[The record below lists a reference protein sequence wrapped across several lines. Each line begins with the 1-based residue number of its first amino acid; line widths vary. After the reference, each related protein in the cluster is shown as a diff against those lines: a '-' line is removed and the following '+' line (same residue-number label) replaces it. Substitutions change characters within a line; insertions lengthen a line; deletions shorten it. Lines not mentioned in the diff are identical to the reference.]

1 MNKVG
6 SVSGVDSNDKA
17 AKFISSLYR
26 NHQGYFDQHMH
37 SVILFILLT
46 IAITSTAV
54 YSHVVLKRDEIAQ
67 NWATERCR
75 PAYLPFAGYIH
86 NPTDKSNFEYT
97 GENFQYC
104 VQNILVNITGTAL
117 QPIQYLLSA
126 LSGDNAQMG
135 SALNSIRGM
144 TATIRDNVTNFTQ
157 GVMQR
162 ILSIIIPFQ
171 RIFIALIDTMNK
183 TQGIL
188 ATGLYTSLGTYYTL
202 QSLMGAILEMIV
214 KILSALLIVI
224 IGLWAAPV
232 TWPAAVSSSAIF
244 TAIAVPLG
252 VIAIF
257 MNQMLGVSASPIPK
271 LRCFDGNTSVPLW
284 CPSSSSGEFHDI
296 DTAVPATA
304 TTSFT
309 HLPAHLFNADN
320 QADDQ
325 AGEREESEGSDEST
339 SPLHDMPISANSH
352 SHQHLSTS
360 FESLGTTSAV
370 SSSSSVSTTDSSHH
384 SLESLDKNLIQPFK
398 CMRDLKCGD
407 RLADGGYVTA
417 VMQIDAQGLDMYE
430 FPFGKISGTHLLY
443 SGWGKYMRCAEVA
456 KAEARFG
463 VAEEDR
469 KFRLSDEAGKYAERL
484 VYCCNTTT
492 KHIVMGDYVFTDW
505 DEFLT
510 RQEQKWGKRLKRTY
524 AARTE
529 VCVRHPANDSLVW
542 MPMCTVEV
550 GTVIAGGG
558 VVYGKVA
565 DIQGRYSLL
574 VTTARMKIRK
584 RKVVGGNRE
593 VYGREKWVDDYDV
606 TFVEG
611 R

>member
-1 MNKVG
+1 MSSTPVLNET
-6 SVSGVDSNDKA
+6 STDKA
-17 AKFISSLYR
+17 SKFISSLYR
-26 NHQGYFDQHMH
+26 NHQGYFDQNMH

-46 IAITSTAV
+46 IAVTSTAV
-54 YSHVVLKRDEIAQ
+54 YSHVVLRRDEIAQ

-86 NPTDKSNFEYT
+86 NPTSDKSNFEYT

-117 QPIQYLLSA
+117 QPIQYLLAA
-126 LSGDNAQMG
+126 LSGDHEMMS
-135 SALNSIRGM
+135 SALNSVRGM

-157 GVMQR
+157 NVMQR
-162 ILSIIIPFQ
+162 LLSIIIPFQ

-232 TWPAAVSSSAIF
+232 TWPAAVSTSAIF

-271 LRCFDGNTSVPLW
+271 LRCFDGETSVPLW
-284 CPSSSSGEFHDI
+284 CEPISSPSPTKHISSSSLIQLSQTSQTSQGGQEQENKS
-296 DTAVPATA
+296 
-304 TTSFT
+304 TTSQDS
-309 HLPAHLFNADN
+309 N
-320 QADDQ
+320 
-325 AGEREESEGSDEST
+325 ESL
-339 SPLHDMPISANSH
+339 SPLHTTTIPEH
-352 SHQHLSTS
+352 SPTHSSPFDKAELNTS
-360 FESLGTTSAV
+360 FESLATTTSTV
-370 SSSSSVSTTDSSHH
+370 SSPELSVSSA
-384 SLESLDKNLIQPFK
+384 ESAKSTNSAESDELDMNLIQPFK
-398 CMRDLKCGD
+398 CMKDIKCGD

-417 VMQIDAQGLDMYE
+417 VMQIDAQGLEMYE
-430 FPFGKISGTHLLY
+430 FPYGIVSGTHLVY
-443 SGWGKYMRCAEVA
+443 AGWSKYVRCADMA
-456 KAEARFG
+456 KMDAS
-463 VAEEDR
+463 
-469 KFRLSDEAGKYAERL
+469 KFKMCAAAGTYTEPV

-529 VCVRHPANDSLVW
+529 VSVYNGTNGELEW
-542 MPMCTVEV
+542 MPICTIQIGAEL
-550 GTVIAGGG
+550 AGGG
-558 VVYGKVA
+558 VVYGRVV
-565 DIQGRYSLL
+565 DIQGRHSLL
-574 VTTARMKIRK
+574 VTSARMRIRK